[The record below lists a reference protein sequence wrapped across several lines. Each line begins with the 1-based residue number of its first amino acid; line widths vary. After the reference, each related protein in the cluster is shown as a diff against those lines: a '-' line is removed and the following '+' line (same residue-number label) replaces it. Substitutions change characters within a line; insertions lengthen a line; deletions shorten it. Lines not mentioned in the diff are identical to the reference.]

1 MPYGSGPLIRA
12 AFARANPWQRY
23 LICVVMVAGGAA
35 LVLLGHVAGGLL
47 SVAGIVLFVR
57 MIRLRNKSAPRPVR
71 QSAAQERFD
80 GGTAE
85 P

>member
-12 AFARANPWQRY
+12 AFAHANPWQRY
-23 LICVVMVAGGAA
+23 LVCVVMVAGGAA
-35 LVLLGHVAGGLL
+35 LVLIGHVAGGLL

-57 MIRLRNKSAPRPVR
+57 MIRLRNKPAPPPVR
-71 QSAAQERFD
+71 QSVAQEPID
-80 GGTAE
+80 GRTTE